1 MQMPTGEIWEGLN
14 ASQRAAVEHG
24 DGPLLVIAGAGT
36 GKTRALTARIC
47 WLLANHPEISG
58 ENILALTYTKKAAA
72 EMLWRVKKAAG
83 ERAEGISLG
92 TFHSFCLEKILGVGN
107 PELQPLEDH
116 DHWILLR
123 RNIAE
128 CGLKHFNKLA
138 DPGKYLSDFREFF
151 SRCQDELIAADEYAR
166 YVAAARARLDA
177 TKSAMPDDER
187 QAAEEQVE
195 RLEEIA
201 RTYRI
206 SDRLLRERNFAT
218 FGEQIMHSVNL
229 LRSNPEMLAA
239 LRERYRFILVDEFQ
253 DTNFAQLELLR
264 LLAGDSRN
272 IFAVGDDDQAIYRFR
287 GASFG
292 SFTIFLNR
300 FARADGG
307 ANPVSPAIV
316 SLTENYRSSQRIL
329 RAAHQVIQFNE
340 KSPLLPPKNLTTAR
354 PPGEKIRIAEFNSAA
369 AEGEWVAS
377 EIERLRG
384 ANGDWSQFAVLYR
397 SHRHREQLV
406 RALRRRK
413 IPFRVHRLSAL
424 SNTLIRD
431 VLAWLRAIAH
441 PGDDVAFAR
450 VMAVPRWRF
459 IPSDL
464 VRLAQRAKGK
474 PLIETLGAEQRE
486 LPFTAGDK
494 HSDELLELLQS
505 LQGFSRHSTARQV
518 LDELMNRLEVATLV
532 SDADRICLDFF
543 ARFISEWE
551 KKTDATGLRAFLE
564 YFGYYRQA
572 GGDLSP
578 DEGLTTGDAVQLMTV
593 HGAKGLEFDHVF
605 VIHLSRSSFPPN
617 DRKAVIEFPKELMKD
632 QKPEGDFRIQEE
644 RRLFYVAITRARKRL
659 TLTTIVRP
667 RLAPSVFLEDLLR
680 DADLKVR
687 DIEQISPA
695 VTVPAEDETAAPV
708 PADASHPGLFTSVSP
723 DSRVYSQIALW
734 SRAYHPPLPE
744 PLHLSASAIDTY
756 RNCPLRYLF
765 GSVWGISGKAAPAM
779 VFGSVMHAAVREMM
793 QAWHRRDALSRDD
806 VELILARKWRSEGY
820 EDAYQEEEYRRAGL
834 AQLLEFR
841 LMHNRAAR
849 PIILHTEWKFELPM
863 ADGVV
868 VTGRVDQ
875 INHLPDGTVE
885 VVDYK
890 TGSPKQL
897 KDAEDSVQL
906 SLYALAVREILE
918 LEPSRLVFYNLTS
931 NNAVVTTSDDKS
943 LARARREVSEVAAAL
958 RAAVFP
964 ATPNFRCPSCDYHLL
979 CPAQEDLLTIRPA
992 QAGIADRARM
1002 TVHSS

>member
-1 MQMPTGEIWEGLN
+1 MPGGEIWEGLN

-47 WLLANHPEISG
+47 WLLEKHPEISG
-58 ENILALTYTKKAAA
+58 ENILALTYTDKAAN
-72 EMLWRVKKAAG
+72 EMLWRVKNAAG

-92 TFHSFCLEKILGVGN
+92 TFHSFCLEKILGIAN

-128 CGLKHFNKLA
+128 CGLKHYSKLA

-151 SRCQDELIAADEYAR
+151 SRCQDELIAAEEYVRFVASAR
-166 YVAAARARLDA
+166 MRLDA
-177 TKSAMPDDER
+177 TKAALPDDER
-187 QAAEEQVE
+187 QAAEEGVE

-218 FGEQIMHSVNL
+218 WGEQIMHSVNL
-229 LRSNPEMLAA
+229 LRSNPEMLAS

-253 DTNFAQLELLR
+253 DTNFAQLELLW

-300 FARADGG
+300 FAYSEGG
-307 ANPVSPAIV
+307 GKPVQPAIV

-340 KSPLLPPKNLTTAR
+340 KSPLLPAKNLTTTR
-354 PPGEKIRIAEFNSAA
+354 PPGEKIRIAEFNGAP
-369 AEGEWVAS
+369 AEGEWAAS

-413 IPFRVHRLSAL
+413 IPFRVHGLSAL

-431 VLAWLRAIAH
+431 VLSWLRAVAH

-450 VMAVPRWRF
+450 VLAVPRWRF
-459 IPSDL
+459 VPSDL
-464 VRLAQRAKGK
+464 LRLVQRSKGK
-474 PLIETLGAEQRE
+474 TLLETLGAEQRQ
-486 LPFTAGDK
+486 LPFTAGDRQ
-494 HSDELLELLQS
+494 SDELLALLQS
-505 LQGFSRHSTARQV
+505 LQEFSRHATARQV
-518 LDELMNRLEVATLV
+518 FDEMMSRLEVATLV

-543 ARFISEWE
+543 ARFITEWE
-551 KKTDATGLRAFLE
+551 KKSDATGLRAFLE
-564 YFGYYRQA
+564 YFGYYLQA

-593 HGAKGLEFDHVF
+593 HGAKGLEFDQVF

-617 DRKAVIEFPKELMKD
+617 NRKAVIEFPTELMKD
-632 QKPEGDFRIQEE
+632 KKPEGDFRIQEE

-659 TLTTIVRP
+659 TLTTIINP
-667 RLAPSVFLEDLLR
+667 HIKPSTFLEDLLR
-680 DADLKVR
+680 DAGLKSR

-695 VTVPAEDETAAPV
+695 VSVPAEEETAAPV

-744 PLHLSASAIDTY
+744 PLHLSASAIDVY
-756 RNCPLRYLF
+756 RQCPQKYLYNY
-765 GSVWGISGKAAPAM
+765 VWGIRGKAAPAM
-779 VFGSVMHAAVREMM
+779 VFGNVMHSAVREMM
-793 QAWHRRDALSRDD
+793 QAWMKRQKLSRDD
-806 VELILARKWRSEGY
+806 VALILERKWKSEGY

-841 LMHNRAAR
+841 STHNPAAA
-849 PIILHTEWKFELPM
+849 PIVLHTEKKFELPM
-863 ADGVV
+863 GDDVI
-868 VTGRVDQ
+868 VTGRIDQ
-875 INHLPDGTVE
+875 INQLPDGTVE

-890 TGSPKQL
+890 TGSPKQP
-897 KDAEDSVQL
+897 KDAKDSVQL
-906 SLYALAVREILE
+906 SIYALAVRELLE
-918 LEPSRLVFYNLTS
+918 LEPSRLMFYNLTS
-931 NNAVVTTSDDKS
+931 NNAVETTCDEKS
-943 LARARREVSEVAAAL
+943 LARARCEVADVAAHL

-964 ATPNFRCPSCDYHLL
+964 ATVNYLCSSCDYRIL
-979 CPAQEDLLTIRPA
+979 CPAHEDLATIRPA
-992 QAGIADRARM
+992 QPARA
-1002 TVHSS
+1002 